1 MTAAPTLRNDDKMKE
16 NDEIQKFVNDQLS
29 CWPLACANFRA
40 LKGVKTKKLTI
51 GGLEVTVQHNPARM
65 ISSAAKLDKA
75 SVAKRPCFFCHRYP
89 EQTFIRFEGRKGKKY
104 DILLNPYP
112 IFPDHLVIA
121 LTRHSEQSIRQR
133 YIDILDLSRKYQS
146 CTFFYNGPHSGASAP
161 DHHHFQAA
169 PCGLMPLEADVR
181 SMLAEVR
188 ASSAKSSDPSSPVPE
203 LTYIASVQDAR
214 LYHYNKFV
222 NGVFVLRAAT
232 SKSAAKLFYRLLDCA
247 DTPEGESEPLFNL
260 ISWYEGGE
268 YCSIVIFR
276 TAHRSHHYFSDGPDH
291 LTMSPGC
298 ADMGGCF
305 IAPVPEDFEKLDAK
319 LLTEVLDEVTISRET
334 QRKIVRRLTRTQP
347 HISVGIMSAPRIE
360 FRMYPDGGGTR
371 VATWREGKIDY
382 DGALY
387 DELFFEEQTPSTFFA
402 EPTFELHDVTIGKGF
417 HWERRETQKFAGALK
432 IIVEDRTLTAVNVIG
447 VEDYLLS
454 VISSEMSQD
463 SPEEFLKAHAVI
475 SRSWVMAQ
483 LQHRRTPVCDAH
495 EREQFLRCRNIE
507 DVVTWLACG
516 SYRNQFR
523 QEPHRGCEMP
533 LTGAAD
539 GSQRGLMDF
548 GSYRNQFRQE
558 PHRGCE
564 MPLTG
569 AADGSQRGLMD
580 FGSYQKWYDHSEH
593 LNFDVCADD
602 HCQRYQGLTRAT
614 NPAVQKAVDSTW
626 GQVLTF
632 DGELCDARFSKCCG
646 GIMERFST
654 CWADEDKPYL
664 QPLPDTP
671 GHLPEGTL
679 IPEGSLPG
687 TSGVGTATGRMISTE
702 QAAVPFCSLADNALL
717 ARVFNNYDRETTDFY
732 RWTETYDTERLSA
745 IVREKSGIDV
755 GRLTALEPLE
765 KGPSGRI
772 SKLRIVG
779 TDGFFEVG
787 KELEIRRLL
796 SESHL
801 KSSAF
806 EAEFTPDGRVVLRGR
821 GWGHGVGL
829 CQIGAAVM
837 ADKGYS
843 CSEILLHYYPGTHV
857 VESLPGVLNG
867 RGDFPENSKMG
878 NPESAKWEI

>member
-1 MTAAPTLRNDDKMKE
+1 MKE
-16 NDEIQKFVNDQLS
+16 NSEIQKFVNDQLS

-40 LKGVKTKKLTI
+40 LKGVKTKKLTV

-75 SVAKRPCFFCHRYP
+75 SVSKRPCFFCNRFP
-89 EQTFIRFEGRKGKKY
+89 EQTFIRFDGRKGKKY

-121 LTRHSEQSIRQR
+121 MTRHCEQSIRQR
-133 YIDILDLSRKYQS
+133 YIDILDLSKKYQS
-146 CTFFYNGPHSGASAP
+146 YTFFYNGPHSGASAP

-169 PCGLMPLEADVR
+169 PSGLMPLEKDVR
-181 SMLAEVR
+181 SMITEMRSAE
-188 ASSAKSSDPSSPVPE
+188 KSSSPASPAASSPVPG
-203 LTYIASVQDAR
+203 LAYLASVQDAR
-214 LYHYNKFV
+214 VYHYGKFV
-222 NGVFVLRAAT
+222 NGVFVLRAST

-260 ISWYEGGE
+260 ISWFDGGE
-268 YCSIVIFR
+268 YCSIVVFR
-276 TAHRSHHYFSDGPDH
+276 TSHRSHHYFSDGPDH

-305 IAPVPEDFEKLDAK
+305 IAPVPEDFEKLDAA
-319 LLTEVLDEVTISRET
+319 LLTEVLDEVTIGREV
-334 QRKIVRRLTRTQP
+334 QRKIVSRLTRTQP

-432 IIVEDRTLTAVNVIG
+432 IIVEDRMLTAVNVIG

-454 VISSEMSQD
+454 VISSEMNQN

-483 LQHRRTPVCDAH
+483 LQHRPAPSCDAQKR
-495 EREQFLRCRNIE
+495 ERLLSCRNIG
-507 DVVTWLACG
+507 DVITWLSCYGPQPGCG
-516 SYRNQFR
+516 VSESCRNESVQD
-523 QEPHRGCEMP
+523 PHRRCDVP
-533 LTGAAD
+533 LGAAD
-539 GSQRGLMDF
+539 ESLRGVGHLWSCQNESVQD
-548 GSYRNQFRQE
+548 
-558 PHRGCE
+558 PHRRCDV
-564 MPLTG
+564 PLG
-569 AADGSQRGLMD
+569 AADESLRGVGHLW
-580 FGSYQKWYDHSEH
+580 SYQKWYDHTEH
-593 LNFDVCADD
+593 RNFDVCADD

-614 NPAVQKAVDSTW
+614 NRAVQKAVDATW
-626 GQVLTF
+626 GQVLSF

-671 GHLPEGTL
+671 GHLPEGSPL
-679 IPEGSLPG
+679 QAHPSAGQPAHGSPAP
-687 TSGVGTATGRMISTE
+687 SAA
-702 QAAVPFCSLADNALL
+702 AAVPFCSLAGPSLL
-717 ARVFNNYDRETTDFY
+717 SRIFSSCDVETTDFY
-732 RWTETYDTERLSA
+732 RWTEAYDIERLSG
-745 IVREKSGIDV
+745 IVRKKSGIDI
-755 GRLTALEPLE
+755 GRLTALEAIE
-765 KGPSGRI
+765 RGPSGRI
-772 SKLRIVG
+772 YRLRIVG
-779 TDGFFEVG
+779 TKTGFEVG

-796 SESHL
+796 SDSHL

-806 EAEFTPDGRVVLRGR
+806 VTEFTKDGRVVFHGR

-837 ADKGYS
+837 ADEGYAYR
-843 CSEILLHYYPGTHV
+843 EILSHYYPGAQLS
-857 VESLPGVLNG
+857 ESGTAEDI
-867 RGDFPENSKMG
+867 R
-878 NPESAKWEI
+878 